1 MQTGLAR
8 TQSINKFSKVQN
20 INRIYALSK
29 RNVILR
35 YKNSFAGFLWG
46 FIKPLLYLLI
56 FIIIFGENSGIPN
69 YVLYVTSG
77 LVLWFFFANSTSQSV
92 GSIVGSSGLLKALNI
107 PSYFFPLSEVLGE
120 LFNLLLTLT
129 VFMILMHWAGM
140 VYDIRLLLIIPC
152 ALLFAV
158 FIYGLNL
165 LLASINVFFR
175 DIGIIWGTIQPALFF
190 LTPIAYPEK
199 NIKEEYRT
207 VIENNPIYFFIKLG
221 RHIFYH
227 TELPPTQMWTSCT
240 IIALGM
246 FLIGSFVFNRL
257 KNQFISAI

>member
-1 MQTGLAR
+1 M
-8 TQSINKFSKVQN
+8 QN

-56 FIIIFGENSGIPN
+56 FIVIFKENSGIDN

-77 LVLWFFFANSTSQSV
+77 LIFWFFFSNSTSQSV
-92 GSIVGSSGLLKALNI
+92 SSIISSSGLLKALNI
-107 PSYFFPLSEVLGE
+107 PAFFFPLSEVLGE
-120 LFNLLLTLT
+120 LFNLFLTFM
-129 VFMILMHWAGM
+129 VFLILMNWAGL
-140 VYDIRLLLIIPC
+140 VYDFRLLLIIPC
-152 ALLFAV
+152 ALLFSI

-165 LLASINVFFR
+165 LLSSINVFFR
-175 DIGIIWGTIQPALFF
+175 DVGIIWGTIQPALFF

-199 NIKEEYRT
+199 NIKADYRT
-207 VIENNPIYFFIKLG
+207 FIENNPIYFFIKLG
-221 RHIFYH
+221 RGIFYYS
-227 TELPPTQMWTSCT
+227 EAPPLSLWISCT
-240 IIALGM
+240 IIAFSM
-246 FLIGSFVFNRL
+246 FLIGQFVFNRL